1 MRLRSGMVLM
11 AVGAVLLGTSLALLS
26 AGGVSAST
34 ALADQIQRD
43 ASCHSGGYCLIESNG
58 GGGGAIKGTSGGRS
72 AAAAIFGQ
80 GRGFD
85 SFGVEGQSTG
95 SGGTGVYGLSTTVS
109 DGVGV
114 YGVGAGEALLAYNP
128 SCCNTF
134 SYGLFSS
141 VNDPS
146 SFPIY
151 TYGAGTSAGSFSV
164 DAAGDGTFDGA
175 VTAFGGYY
183 TAVPTREGVQVRAS
197 APVAPRGTIE
207 DTGTARLNGGV
218 GVVRLARDFASMIDT
233 GRDYQVFITP
243 DGDTRGWL
251 YVATKYQGGFV
262 VREAER
268 GRSSTYF
275 DYRVVA
281 HIAGSPEERFPIL
294 HLNRPRRPHL
304 PAYLQHPPNGD

>member
-1 MRLRSGMVLM
+1 M
-11 AVGAVLLGTSLALLS
+11 ALSS

-34 ALADQIQRD
+34 AFASQVQRD
-43 ASCHSGGYCLIESNG
+43 SSCHSGGYCLVESNG
-58 GGGGAIKGTSGGRS
+58 GGGGAIKGTSGARS
-72 AAAAIFGQ
+72 ASAAIFGE
-80 GRGFD
+80 GRGFNG
-85 SFGVEGQSTG
+85 FGVEGESTA
-95 SGGTGVYGLSTTVS
+95 SGGTGVYGTSITVS

-151 TYGAGTSAGSFSV
+151 TFGAGTSAGSFVV
-164 DAAGDGTFDGA
+164 DAAGDGVFDGA

-183 TAVPTREGVQVRAS
+183 TAIPNREGARVKAS
-197 APVAPRGTIE
+197 APLAPRGTIE
-207 DTGTARLNGGV
+207 DTGTARLAGGE
-218 GVVRLARDFASMIDT
+218 GVVHLERDFASLIDT
-233 GRDYQVFITP
+233 SRGYQVFITP
-243 DGDTRGWL
+243 DGDARGWL
-251 YVATKYQGGFV
+251 YVAAKYQAGFI
-262 VREAER
+262 VREAEH

-281 HIAGSPEERFPIL
+281 HVAGSAGERFPVY
-294 HLNRPRRPHL
+294 NMKRPRRPHL
-304 PAYLQHPPNGD
+304 PAYLQRPQGGE